1 MLFVSNG
8 SPSPTLDLAN
18 VCLLYIRFSFFV
30 NILVPCIKN
39 RIKQYPV
46 FAVFAERTANY

>member
-1 MLFVSNG
+1 MLFVSFRI
-8 SPSPTLDLAN
+8 PSLTLDFAN
-18 VCLLYIRFSFFV
+18 VFLIYIDFSFIV
-30 NILVPCIKN
+30 NILDPCIKN